1 MTGQLEG
8 RGKDDAPPKS
18 KKSVH
23 YSFLRFMNKTKRRV
37 DIVWLNYEGVRVKYQ
52 TLRPDQ
58 FVDINT
64 FAGHPWVFFDA
75 DTGDRLVV
83 QLKEIFEPIA
93 WSSQIDGW
101 PPQRKIVNITIPGKY
116 KIYCNKEMSPY
127 MYVISSKVFEK
138 LNMVIC

>member
-1 MTGQLEG
+1 MTGQLDRQGSEG
-8 RGKDDAPPKS
+8 QLPLKS
-18 KKSVH
+18 KKSIH
-23 YSFLRFMNKTKRRV
+23 YSFLRFTNKTKRRV

-52 TLRPDQ
+52 TLLPDQ

-101 PPQRKIVNITIPGKY
+101 PPQRKVVNITIPGKD
-116 KIYCNKEMSPY
+116 C
-127 MYVISSKVFEK
+127 
-138 LNMVIC
+138 